1 MARRRLLTVEQ
12 GWAPSP
18 NWVAVE
24 QGWVPPA
31 DGIAVEQGWVAVEQG
46 WASPSILG
54 TDPPRRRC
62 PPLSRTTSIVLHG
75 EQQVPHVVFRR
86 EQIEPLRTPRRE

>member
-31 DGIAVEQGWVAVEQG
+31 DCIAVEQEWVAVEQG
-46 WASPSILG
+46 WALPPILG
-54 TDPPRRRC
+54 TTHPLYIC
-62 PPLSRTTSIVLHG
+62 SPLSRPTSIVL
-75 EQQVPHVVFRR
+75 RR
-86 EQIEPLRTPRRE
+86 EPLVPLRTPCRE